1 MTTTL
6 AEMIVL
12 PSMRSSFK
20 MELFLTLY
28 EPSHLDLHCL
38 QMYPVLVCNERGKGM
53 NWLQVEGGVGERDN
67 NFYFQD

>member
-1 MTTTL
+1 
-6 AEMIVL
+6 
-12 PSMRSSFK
+12 